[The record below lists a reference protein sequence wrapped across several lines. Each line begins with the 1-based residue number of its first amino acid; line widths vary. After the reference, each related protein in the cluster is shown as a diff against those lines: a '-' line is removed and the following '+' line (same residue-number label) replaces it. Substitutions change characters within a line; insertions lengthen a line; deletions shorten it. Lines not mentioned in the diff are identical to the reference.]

1 MLQEIDEQA
10 TQQEVEAL
18 RSKAEKMLDTLNV
31 AIEGGQNADEF
42 GKGRQQLFSHVE
54 ALNEQVRQ
62 VSINIENLD
71 SGIEAT
77 NRRSSSKTIAQE

>member
-42 GKGRQQLFSHVE
+42 DKERQQLFSHIE

-62 VSINIENLD
+62 IPVLKQRIEDQAAKL
-71 SGIEAT
+71 
-77 NRRSSSKTIAQE
+77 